1 MQWLASQGEKMSFKF
16 SERVYLRKQGREYQR
31 KTSSWDLTY
40 MHICKGIAVYIY
52 IYLDTYAYKT
62 CIHINTKLPWGHFNV
77 GLGDGGQS

>member
-40 MHICKGIAVYIY
+40 MHICKGITVYIY
-52 IYLDTYAYKT
+52 ICLDTYKT
-62 CIHINTKLPWGHFNV
+62 CIHIDKYKTPMGAF
-77 GLGDGGQS
+77 